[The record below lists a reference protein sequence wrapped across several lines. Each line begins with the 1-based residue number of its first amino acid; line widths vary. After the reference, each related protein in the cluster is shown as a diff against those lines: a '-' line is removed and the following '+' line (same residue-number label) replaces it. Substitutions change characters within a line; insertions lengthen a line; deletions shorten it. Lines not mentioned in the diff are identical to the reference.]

1 MQHQRFLLLSVV
13 LLPSACLSSRYGI
26 VVPEWEV
33 EVTSGSTT
41 VLEGTIE
48 EIHEELLQLNPNWDE
63 EYMSNFTQAAADTE
77 KRDSDKHLFGRTNF
91 NGAKYTCRGRWPECH
106 TAPIVRGVEYLRYV
120 QGKPK
125 NGPGPGNCGRVSCS
139 NNAAIWWCNDN
150 ASSKTLNGFGSIAD
164 GAGKTVATEALSLD
178 KCSTAL
184 NGTSLCERTSAKWAD
199 SLLHAKPRISE
210 RTEGNRYTKVTLKS
224 SCQGPNSRR
233 KP

>member
-1 MQHQRFLLLSVV
+1 MSILKVV
-13 LLPSACLSSRYGI
+13 ATDAPIEGYGV

-106 TAPIVRGVEYLRYV
+106 PAPIVRGVEYLRYV
-120 QGKPK
+120 QGNPK

-139 NNAAIWWCNDN
+139 NNAAIWWCNDC
-150 ASSKTLNGFGSIAD
+150 TRWGWQNGGYRSFVSGQVFHSTKWNVIVR
-164 GAGKTVATEALSLD
+164 KD
-178 KCSTAL
+178 KC
-184 NGTSLCERTSAKWAD
+184 
-199 SLLHAKPRISE
+199 
-210 RTEGNRYTKVTLKS
+210 
-224 SCQGPNSRR
+224 
-233 KP
+233 